1 MISEGRKIKAD
12 TLTYLKATGYG
23 RGIGN
28 VEMTDTSQN
37 VIVKGN
43 FAVYN
48 PDKKQAVVTDSAL
61 MIQVSEGDSL
71 FIHADTI
78 RSDVDTTGE
87 KRILKAYYKVRMFRS
102 DLQGKCD
109 SLTYSTVDSTLQFHG
124 SPVLWSDSSQLTA
137 DFIKMYMANKK
148 IDRMELQ
155 NTAFLISRDDSTK
168 YTQIK
173 GKNMTGYFKEGKMKK
188 LVVRGNG
195 QTIYYPKDSEDYIG
209 MNKTSSSDV
218 IIYFNDE
225 NKVEDIVLLVKPE
238 GTLFPL
244 NEVTNEEMY
253 LKDFNWQE
261 DKKPKKKEDIFVWK

>member
-1 MISEGRKIKAD
+1 
-12 TLTYLKATGYG
+12 
-23 RGIGN
+23 
-28 VEMTDTSQN
+28 
-37 VIVKGN
+37 
-43 FAVYN
+43 
-48 PDKKQAVVTDSAL
+48 
-61 MIQVSEGDSL
+61 
-71 FIHADTI
+71 
-78 RSDVDTTGE
+78 
-87 KRILKAYYKVRMFRS
+87 MFRS

-109 SLTYSTVDSTLQFHG
+109 SLTYSTIDSTLQFHG

-173 GKNMTGYFKEGKMKK
+173 GKNMTGYFKEGKMQK

-244 NEVTNEEMY
+244 NEVTNEDMY
-253 LKDFNWQE
+253 LKVFNWQE